1 MDKARED
8 LLQRFIEGMMSVVK
22 NVVRGPA
29 PGGPALS
36 PPQVRILHLIAGREE
51 GVPVSELADKMRVT
65 PGAVTQFVDALVAKD
80 LISRESDPDDRRV
93 VRLRLTGTA
102 IAQYERLRKEF
113 LASAARAF
121 DVLTDE
127 ELHELIRL
135 FSKVNDASGGKQK

>member
-1 MDKARED
+1 MDKVRED
-8 LLQRFIEGMMSVVK
+8 LLQRLIEVMMSVMK
-22 NVVRGPA
+22 NVGRGPA
-29 PGGPALS
+29 PGGLALG

-80 LISRESDPDDRRV
+80 LISRESDPDDRRI

-113 LASAARAF
+113 LDSAARAF
-121 DVLTDE
+121 DVLSDR
-127 ELHELIRL
+127 ELRVLIRL
-135 FSKVNDASGGKQK
+135 FNKVNDASSGK